1 MHTQPQRRPL
11 RDEDSLCNHQD
22 ARHRDPDRAG
32 TVSPLPK
39 HPQLGL
45 LTEPLQPDNVVIP
58 FQDLIFRD
66 IRVRGSLISSPR
78 EAREMLK
85 LVAEHGISVTT
96 NAFNGLGEIEELVR
110 LAGSG
115 KMKGKGIIV
124 MDAGQIGKEREKVG
138 GGEVA

>member
-1 MHTQPQRRPL
+1 MSAEPSDRYDAGMAVRRQVL
-11 RDEDSLCNHQD
+11 GD
-22 ARHRDPDRAG
+22 AHVDRAEAG
-32 TVSPLPK
+32 KTDL
-39 HPQLGL
+39 
-45 LTEPLQPDNVVIP
+45 DIP